1 LVKNIRMRYKYSL
14 ARILGKVRNG
24 FGLRIT
30 GDVDEPDRVDGYL
43 LSEWLGLAARVS
55 LDTPILYV
63 TASPLR
69 AFEKIV
75 ENSKGVEIGVHGLRH
90 VDYRLLS
97 NSEIRSHFGE
107 IVSYS
112 RKFRFP
118 YLARDLRT
126 LEIASE
132 YFDSDSS
139 FTARWKPFVP
149 FLSNLDFY
157 EYPVI
162 PPSDTY
168 FRNKKIEPRE
178 AASIVARSIEACS
191 NNSIYCTLLLH
202 PTRPV
207 IEMLEHLSVQVDRF
221 KRRE

>member
-1 LVKNIRMRYKYSL
+1 MRYKYRS

-24 FGLRIT
+24 FGLRVT
-30 GDVDEPDRVDGYL
+30 GDVDEPDRLDGYV
-43 LSEWLGLAARVS
+43 LSEWLSLSARVS

-75 ENSKGVEIGVHGLRH
+75 EKSKDVEIGVHGLRH
-90 VDYRLLS
+90 VDYTLLS
-97 NSEIRSHFGE
+97 NGQIRSDFRE
-107 IVSYS
+107 IANYS

-118 YLARDLRT
+118 HLARDLRT
-126 LEIASE
+126 LKIVSE

-149 FLSNLDFY
+149 FLSKSNFY

-162 PPSDTY
+162 PPSDTF
-168 FRNKKIEPRE
+168 FRGRQIGPRE
-178 AASIVARSIEACS
+178 AASVIAQSIETCKR
-191 NNSIYCTLLLH
+191 NSTYCTLLLH
-202 PTRPV
+202 PNAFV
-207 IEMLEHLSVQVDRF
+207 NELLKSLLESGNNL
-221 KRRE
+221 RRG